1 MCKTKMAV
9 EATEPAR
16 RPPSSSSPRRP
27 PTSSPRLSASQT
39 PRFAPASS
47 DPSPSASSSGGYYTS
62 TSFPKHS
69 SGTGASTGT
78 GSSSLSGFRHSL
90 PDNPVIYDFSE
101 LRSATNNFLAKPRHS
116 SSSSSCWRC
125 SLRGKDVVVFRRKF
139 RRKIETS
146 SLKELLGMICRS
158 HLVSIAKL
166 LGASVSGDNIFL
178 AYEFVD
184 GASLSDCL
192 RNPKIPNFTV
202 LGTWMSRMQV
212 AADVAHG
219 LDYIHNNT
227 GLNMILV
234 HNHIKSSSV
243 LVTEPSFRA
252 KICHFGTAQLCGE
265 EDENDVLRMRA
276 AAAAAEAE
284 AQGGGGGGCG
294 EITEE
299 GAGEGPSASPRL
311 KRSDSRRMQFEGA
324 RGYMSP
330 EFRVTGV
337 ATQKSDVYSFGVV
350 LLELLSG
357 EEPFKYKYNKESR
370 EFVRTSII
378 DTARAAVDGDGGG
391 GAEGR
396 LRKWVDRRLSDSFP
410 VEVAEKLVRLGLE
423 CVEADPDRRPDMSRV
438 EGKVSKLYMQSK
450 SWSNSIN
457 VPTNI
462 SVSIGPR

>member
-1 MCKTKMAV
+1 MSALMCKTKMAV

-16 RPPSSSSPRRP
+16 RPPSSSPRRP

-39 PRFAPASS
+39 TRFAPASS

-69 SGTGASTGT
+69 SVTGTSTGT

-125 SLRGKDVVVFRRKF
+125 SLRGKDVIVFRRKF
-139 RRKIETS
+139 RRKIEMG

-265 EDENDVLRMRA
+265 EDEND
-276 AAAAAEAE
+276 
-284 AQGGGGGGCG
+284 
-294 EITEE
+294 E

-357 EEPFKYKYNKESR
+357 EEPFKYKYDKESR

>member
-1 MCKTKMAV
+1 MAV
-9 EATEPAR
+9 EATEPTR
-16 RPPSSSSPRRP
+16 RRHA
-27 PTSSPRLSASQT
+27 SSPRLSPSQT
-39 PRFAPASS
+39 PNLAPSAYS
-47 DPSPSASSSGGYYTS
+47 DPPASSSGGYNTS
-62 TSFPKHS
+62 TSFPKLS
-69 SGTGASTGT
+69 SGAGTGT
-78 GSSSLSGFRHSL
+78 GTSSISSSTSLSGFRHSL

-101 LRSATNNFLAKPRHS
+101 LRSATNNFLAKPHHS
-116 SSSSSCWRC
+116 SSSSSSSWRC

-139 RRKIETS
+139 RRKIEMDR
-146 SLKELLGMICRS
+146 LGDILGMICRS

-192 RNPKIPNFTV
+192 RNPKMPNFTV
-202 LGTWMSRMQV
+202 LRTWMSRMQV

-219 LDYIHNNT
+219 LDYIHNKT

-234 HNHIKSSSV
+234 HNHIKTSSIV
-243 LVTEPSFRA
+243 VTEPSFRA

-265 EDENDVLRMRA
+265 EDEND
-276 AAAAAEAE
+276 
-284 AQGGGGGGCG
+284 GGGG

-299 GAGEGPSASPRL
+299 GAGEGTSGGRQM

-357 EEPFKYKYNKESR
+357 EEPFKYKYDKESKQ
-370 EFVRTSII
+370 FVRTSII
-378 DTARAAVDGDGGG
+378 ETAKAAVDGVGGG
-391 GAEGR
+391 GGGVEGR

-410 VEVAEKLVRLGLE
+410 VEVAERLVRLGLD
-423 CVEADPDRRPDMSRV
+423 CVEEDPDKRPDMGRV

-450 SWSNSIN
+450 SWANNIK

>member
-1 MCKTKMAV
+1 MAPQSKGDFFRRRREEKSSFAGAVATMIRSGTAPSSVRSFVRSFVRSRFIPSPPLFSYKGKGIHPWEEHHFPPAAAAAAAAAWWRATEFNETPPPRIAALDLFLLFFFFFFFFGNLMSALMCKTKMAV

-16 RPPSSSSPRRP
+16 RPPSSSPRRP

-47 DPSPSASSSGGYYTS
+47 DPSPSASSSGGDYTS

-69 SGTGASTGT
+69 SGTGTSTGT

-125 SLRGKDVVVFRRKF
+125 SLRGKDVIVFRRKF
-139 RRKIETS
+139 RRKIEMG

-202 LGTWMSRMQV
+202 LRTWMSRMQV

-227 GLNMILV
+227 GLNMILGQDLPLRHRPAV
-234 HNHIKSSSV
+234 RRGGR
-243 LVTEPSFRA
+243 ERRA
-252 KICHFGTAQLCGE
+252 PGAPG
-265 EDENDVLRMRA
+265 A
-276 AAAAAEAE
+276 
-284 AQGGGGGGCG
+284 GGGGGG
-294 EITEE
+294 
-299 GAGEGPSASPRL
+299 
-311 KRSDSRRMQFEGA
+311 
-324 RGYMSP
+324 
-330 EFRVTGV
+330 
-337 ATQKSDVYSFGVV
+337 
-350 LLELLSG
+350 
-357 EEPFKYKYNKESR
+357 
-370 EFVRTSII
+370 
-378 DTARAAVDGDGGG
+378 GGG
-391 GAEGR
+391 GAGRRRGR
-396 LRKWVDRRLSDSFP
+396 LRRDHGGGGRGGAIGFAAAEAFGQPENAVRGGPRLHVAGVPGHRRRDPEVRRLLLRGR
-410 VEVAEKLVRLGLE
+410 ALGITI
-423 CVEADPDRRPDMSRV
+423 R
-438 EGKVSKLYMQSK
+438 
-450 SWSNSIN
+450 
-457 VPTNI
+457 
-462 SVSIGPR
+462 